1 MKIPVYRAEGGLS
14 TDTPGRSI
22 RARRSVQQAA
32 RTELA
37 KAEPMKALL
46 DSVNEYTETRYRIET
61 KNNLDNAL
69 LDAEE
74 ALRSRREEL
83 AKSREYGKVLD
94 GDDPIWTRETTELQR
109 QLSEKVGRDRYAQ
122 QQFQSQF
129 RQLETRNRFALRAD
143 IDRRVEIAAAQNR
156 ARRLK
161 NGEDQLA
168 NGYDLGEVS
177 MILQSVVNDTQKMA
191 AIKAGDLSALT
202 TQQYEMLKR
211 GAFRALENNADK
223 AASGVD
229 FVDQIKAALRDGL
242 PETEQADLFD
252 PRGETR
258 IPEGE
263 AALKSTEAA
272 YVYGLMKML
281 SPTDQAKLLKSV
293 GGTQTFLEGPTL
305 AEQNAQRIAQTS
317 AQQQA
322 SQMGVRLDEMASGNT
337 LSADTMTEIRQ
348 GIEAITP
355 YLDADTSNALGA
367 QYAELE
373 YINNLQIGVGKV
385 ANLENIA
392 GLKARYANG
401 IEGKGG
407 SGVDTKFEQTV
418 IATLNKF
425 EERMTA
431 ALAPSGDAIDFA
443 QRTKMD
449 GVKIA
454 PVDLSVEGIMQDAA
468 MSAREGGPTML
479 QYRIQQGQKIRD
491 INGLDYTP
499 VLTKAEAEQ
508 VVENILAVDPA
519 GGVSYLKTLTGE
531 IGNKDANILIENM
544 RRSGLPAEYVQAM
557 YVDDPKVMQDI
568 ASLVGRSKE
577 DLKAGLPSEATSGAT
592 GVPQSLRNSSGLEAY
607 RKAYLAGGDGAAAE
621 AIFNEQYD
629 IAERLAYSY
638 VKDRG
643 MTPAKA
649 VETAY
654 KAIFRGT
661 PMVGNRERYI
671 APDNVNSTAVSNGAN
686 ALLDPDVLN
695 KFDIVS
701 LDDPRYEYYQNIGV
715 NVASL
720 AGTGIWLNNSTGDGL
735 ILHYDLNGTY
745 VPVQLHGGG
754 YLDVSFDTL
763 SKLTAADLRGFEG
776 EGLTPDVL
784 KRIQYGPRTG
794 AQVEFT
800 GGVAPAGSEFP
811 GLDPSLMQSGN
822 Q

>member
-281 SPTDQAKLLKSV
+281 SPSDRAQLLKQV

-392 GLKARYANG
+392 GLKARYADG
-401 IEGKGG
+401 IAGKGG

-454 PVDLSVEGIMQDAA
+454 PVDLSVEGIMEDAA

-686 ALLDPDVLN
+686 ALLDADVLRR
-695 KFDIVS
+695 FDIIS
-701 LDDPRYEYYQNIGV
+701 LDDPRYEYYENIGV
-715 NVASL
+715 NIESL

-745 VPVQLHGGG
+745 VPVQLHSGG

-763 SKLTAADLRGFEG
+763 SKLTPSGLRSFEG
-776 EGLTPDVL
+776 EGLNPDAL
-784 KRIQYGPRTG
+784 KNVRYVPSKTDITS
-794 AQVEFT
+794 
-800 GGVAPAGSEFP
+800 GVAPAGSEFP